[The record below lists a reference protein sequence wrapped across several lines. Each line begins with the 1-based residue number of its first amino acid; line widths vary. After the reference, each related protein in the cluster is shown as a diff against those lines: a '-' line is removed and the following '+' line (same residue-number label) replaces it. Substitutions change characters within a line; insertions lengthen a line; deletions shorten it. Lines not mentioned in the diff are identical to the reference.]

1 MVPVHYMIR
10 AALRWDTAM
19 SRAMLRACGIPVPRI
34 RPRAGLVA
42 VSSDNGDVIACFVN
56 HGSPM
61 DGRW

>member
-1 MVPVHYMIR
+1 MAPVDYMIS
-10 AALRWDTAM
+10 AALRTAM

-61 DGRW
+61 EGRW